1 MKVVSWEDFASGEA
15 SGTPLS
21 ATVGVFD
28 GLHIGHRK
36 LIDSVL
42 AHGEGRLPTVFTFR
56 DSPKLRTRP
65 KGFTGALS
73 SLEQKLECL
82 EALGL
87 GLCVLIDF
95 SGNFSKLAGR
105 DFLSIL
111 RIKGNLGYMAVG
123 SNFSC
128 GYRLDTHAGDIV
140 TILSEYGIQADVLE
154 PVLWEGHP
162 VSSSRIRTAIG
173 EGRLSD
179 AEAMMGR
186 AYELDLAGAAWK
198 AGGDGLLSC
207 GLPEGVVL
215 PPPGYYEGRA
225 RGKGSWTEV
234 RLGVLEDRLELAGM
248 GGGEPLRVA
257 INRLTLDK

>member
-1 MKVVSWEDFASGEA
+1 MKVTSWEEFASGQA
-15 SGTPLS
+15 SGIPLS

-28 GLHIGHRK
+28 GLHIGHRT

-42 AHGEGRLPTVFTFR
+42 SHGKGRLPTVFTFR
-56 DSPKLRTRP
+56 DSPKRRTRP

-73 SLEQKLECL
+73 SLDQKLEGL

-140 TILSEYGIQADVLE
+140 TILSEYGIKAQVLE
-154 PVLWEGHP
+154 PVVWEGHP

-173 EGRLSD
+173 EGRLAD

-186 AYELDLAGAAWK
+186 AYELDLSGAGWK
-198 AGGDGLLSC
+198 SKGDGLLSC
-207 GLPEGVVL
+207 DLPEGFVL
-215 PPPGYYEGRA
+215 PPPGWYEGRA
-225 RGKGSWTEV
+225 RGKGSWTPV

-248 GGGEPLRVA
+248 GGCKPLRVA
-257 INRLTLDK
+257 INWLTQDK

>member
-1 MKVVSWEDFASGEA
+1 MKILNWDDFASGEPLA
-15 SGTPLS
+15 TPLA

-36 LIDSVL
+36 LIESVL
-42 AHGEGRLPTVFTFR
+42 AHGKGRLPAVFTFR
-56 DSPKLRTRP
+56 DSPKQRTRP
-65 KGFTGALS
+65 GAFRGALS
-73 SLEQKLECL
+73 TLDQKLEGL

-128 GYRLDTHAGDIV
+128 GYRLDTHAGDVV
-140 TILSEYGIQADVLE
+140 TILSEYGIKAEVLE

-173 EGRLSD
+173 EGRLAD

-186 AYELDLAGAAWK
+186 PYELDLAGATWQARE
-198 AGGDGLLSC
+198 DGRFSC

-215 PPPGYYEGRA
+215 PPPGCYEGRA

-234 RLGVLEDRLELAGM
+234 RLGVLGDRLELAGM
-248 GGGEPLRVA
+248 RGGEPLRVA
-257 INRLTLDK
+257 MNKLTLDK

>member
-15 SGTPLS
+15 SVTPVS

-36 LIDSVL
+36 LIDSVIS
-42 AHGEGRLPTVFTFR
+42 HGAGRLPAVFTFR
-56 DSPKLRTRP
+56 NSPKLHTRP
-65 KGFTGALS
+65 RGFPGALM
-73 SLEQKLECL
+73 SLDQKLEGL

-140 TILSEYGIQADVLE
+140 TILSEYGIQAEVLE
-154 PVLWEGHP
+154 PVVWEGHP

-173 EGRLSD
+173 EGRLAD
-179 AEAMMGR
+179 AEAMTGR
-186 AYELDLAGAAWK
+186 AFELDLAGAVWK
-198 AGGDGLLSC
+198 SMGDGILSC
-207 GLPEGVVL
+207 ARPEGFVL
-215 PPPGYYEGRA
+215 PPPGWYEGRA
-225 RGKGSWTEV
+225 RGKGSWTGV
-234 RLGVLEDRLELAGM
+234 RLGVLGDRLELAGM
-248 GGGEPLRVA
+248 GGVEPLRVA

>member
-1 MKVVSWEDFASGEA
+1 MKVLSWEDFASGQA
-15 SGTPLS
+15 SATPLS

-36 LIDSVL
+36 LIESVL
-42 AHGEGRLPTVFTFR
+42 THGGGRLPAVFTFR
-56 DSPKLRTRP
+56 ESPKLRTRP
-65 KGFTGALS
+65 KAFPGALM
-73 SLEQKLECL
+73 SLEQKLEGL
-82 EALGL
+82 EGLGL

-140 TILSEYGIQADVLE
+140 SILSEYGIKAEVLE

-173 EGRLSD
+173 EGRMAD

-186 AYELDLAGAAWK
+186 VYELDLAGAGWK
-198 AGGDGLLSC
+198 DLAKGRLAC
-207 GLPEGVVL
+207 GLPRGSVL
-215 PPPGYYEGRA
+215 PPPGWYEGRA
-225 RGKGSWTEV
+225 RGKGSWTGV

-248 GGGEPLRVA
+248 GGEQPLRVA
-257 INRLTLDK
+257 INRLTQDK

>member
-1 MKVVSWEDFASGEA
+1 MKVISWEDFASGQA

-42 AHGEGRLPTVFTFR
+42 AHGEGRIPAVFTFR
-56 DSPKLRTRP
+56 DSPKLHTRP
-65 KGFTGALS
+65 GAIGGALS
-73 SLEQKLECL
+73 TLDQKLESL
-82 EALGL
+82 GAMGL

-128 GYRLDTHAGDIV
+128 GYRLDTRANDIV
-140 TILSEYGIQADVLE
+140 SILSEYGIEAQILE
-154 PVLWEGHP
+154 PVLWGGHP

-173 EGRLSD
+173 EGRLAD
-179 AEAMMGR
+179 AAAMMGR
-186 AYELDLAGAAWK
+186 AYELDLSRAAWETL
-198 AGGDGLLSC
+198 GDGRMSC
-207 GLPEGVVL
+207 GQPEGVVL
-215 PPPGYYEGRA
+215 PPDGWYEA
-225 RGKGSWTEV
+225 KTRGKDGWAEA
-234 RLGVLEDRLELAGM
+234 RLGVLGGRLELAGTR
-248 GGGEPLRVA
+248 GDTPGRVA
-257 INRLTLDK
+257 INRLTQDK